1 MKEILASGGGTVTE
15 AEELCPGALDPP
27 ASADMLPGRNQNWTV
42 CSGSGPRYFVKR
54 FTGPPA
60 DARPRMCRA
69 LNFERV
75 CAPRMAEISPRILV
89 RDEASLLL
97 AYELIEHAATGA
109 DLIAETADGADFAAR
124 AGRVIGSLH
133 ALGAGEALGNL
144 LPDDVPPALPSAE
157 LLRGLPLSLFRNCSA
172 GELKAWRLM
181 QEDALLAGAVDRLL
195 AQSEKAPRVPA
206 HCDLRLDQFMVTP
219 DRLYVI
225 DWEEFRLADAA
236 RDVGSFAGECVY
248 HAVTGWAE
256 PGSAL
261 DSDEDV
267 MQHCVSGIEQARL
280 TIAAFWSAYRAAAH
294 VDDPGLTARSTAFAG
309 WHMFDRMLAS
319 ARHSVRLSA
328 IQRAAAGIGRG
339 MMTAPAD
346 AAATIGLAPE

>member
-1 MKEILASGGGTVTE
+1 MKETHASGGGAVAE
-15 AEELCPGALDPP
+15 AEELCLGALDPP
-27 ASADMLPGRNQNWTV
+27 VGADMLPGRNQNWTAR
-42 CSGSGPRYFVKR
+42 SGSGLRFFVKR
-54 FTGPPA
+54 FTGPSA
-60 DARPRMCRA
+60 DARPRMRRA
-69 LNFERV
+69 LDFERL
-75 CAPRMAEISPRILV
+75 CASRMAEISPHILA

-97 AYELIEHAATGA
+97 AFEFVEDATTGA

-124 AGRVIGSLH
+124 AGRAIGSLH

-144 LPDDVPPALPSAE
+144 LPDDVPPALPSAQ

-181 QEDALLAGAVDRLL
+181 QEDALLAEAVDRLL

-206 HCDLRLDQFMVTP
+206 HCDLRLDQFLVTP
-219 DRLYVI
+219 DRLCVI

-248 HAVTGWAE
+248 HAITGWAE
-256 PGSAL
+256 PGSEP

-267 MQHCVSGIEQARL
+267 MRHCASGIEEARL
-280 TIAAFWSAYRAAAH
+280 AIAAFWSAYRAAPHA
-294 VDDPGLTARSTAFAG
+294 DDPDLATRSTAFAG